1 MDINYDAIIPAFMI
15 SFLIT
20 FSVIPL
26 IISYS
31 KKKKL
36 LDVPGGRK
44 IHTVSIPSLGG
55 IGIFV
60 GFIAAVLMWSN
71 FEQLK
76 ELRFIYVG
84 ILLMVFTGIRDDLLP
99 MRAVSKLIWQ
109 ITAALTVVHFAG
121 IRLTSLHGLFF
132 IEEIPVWFGYV
143 VSVFTIIVITNSFNL
158 IDGVNGLAGSISV
171 IVLLAYGVLFYL
183 YKNTA
188 YVILITAM
196 IGGIL
201 AFLKYNYTPAQ
212 IFMGDT
218 GSLLIGFIISVV
230 TIRFIETNS
239 SLPLGNPM
247 RFTARVG
254 IPIAILIYPLFDTI
268 RIFVLRLMQKRSPF
282 SPDKSHIHHLV
293 LRLGFSH
300 LQTTFILCA
309 LNVTIIVI
317 CVALKDWGNAIN
329 IVIVFLICLV
339 FALIIDYRL
348 SKAFPKKT
356 NKIKVFK

>member
-1 MDINYDAIIPAFMI
+1 MDINYNAIIPAFMI

-44 IHTVSIPSLGG
+44 IHTISIPSLGG
-55 IGIFV
+55 VGIFV
-60 GFIAAVLMWSN
+60 GFIASMIMWSD

-76 ELRFIYVG
+76 AMKFVYVG
-84 ILLMVFTGIRDDLLP
+84 ILMVVFTGIRDDLLP
-99 MRAVSKLIWQ
+99 MRALSKLVWQ
-109 ITAALTVVHFAG
+109 ITAALTVVHFAE

-132 IEEIPVWFGYV
+132 IEEIPVWMGYMI
-143 VSVFTIIVITNSFNL
+143 SVFTIIVITNSFNL
-158 IDGVNGLAGSISV
+158 IDGLNGLAGSISI
-171 IVLLAYGVLFYL
+171 IVLLAYGVWFYL
-183 YKNTA
+183 YQDIG
-188 YVILITAM
+188 YVILITGL

-218 GSLLIGFIISVV
+218 GSLLIGFIISVI
-230 TIRFIETNS
+230 TIKFIETNS
-239 SLPLGNPM
+239 ALPAENSLK
-247 RFTARVG
+247 FTARVAM
-254 IPIAILIYPLFDTI
+254 PIAILIYPLFDTI

-293 LRLGFSH
+293 MRLGFSH
-300 LQTTFILCA
+300 LQTTFILCG
-309 LNVTIIVI
+309 LNITVI
-317 CVALKDWGNAIN
+317 LSCIALKEWGNAIN
-329 IVIVFLICLV
+329 LSVTFVLCLA
-339 FALIIDYRL
+339 FAVVLDYRL

-356 NKIKVFK
+356 NKIKIFK